1 MNLSVIGEELCK
13 AHDVQTPSSRR
24 KPGPSMRAG
33 MTMRDFAIVS
43 NVKGFCA
50 IAVRGTPS
58 TPAANARPQERF
70 RVICYANAQIR

>member
-1 MNLSVIGEELCK
+1 
-13 AHDVQTPSSRR
+13 
-24 KPGPSMRAG
+24 MRTG
-33 MTMRDFAIVS
+33 MTMRDFAIAS